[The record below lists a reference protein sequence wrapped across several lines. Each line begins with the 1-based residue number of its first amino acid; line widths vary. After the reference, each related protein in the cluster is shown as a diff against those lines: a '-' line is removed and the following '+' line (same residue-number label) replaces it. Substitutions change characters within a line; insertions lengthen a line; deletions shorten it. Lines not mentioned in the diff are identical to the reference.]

1 MELDQ
6 ADINFLE
13 DLAEELRRINPVY
26 NAEAEELENIISKK
40 MANKN
45 WQRIWFICSE
55 CGEKTWTEVDLETYV
70 FSTDDLICDD
80 CNPVEE
86 AT

>member
-1 MELDQ
+1 M
-6 ADINFLE
+6 
-13 DLAEELRRINPVY
+13 AE
-26 NAEAEELENIISKK
+26 
-40 MANKN
+40 KN

-70 FSTDDLICDD
+70 LTTDDLICDD

-86 AT
+86 EEE